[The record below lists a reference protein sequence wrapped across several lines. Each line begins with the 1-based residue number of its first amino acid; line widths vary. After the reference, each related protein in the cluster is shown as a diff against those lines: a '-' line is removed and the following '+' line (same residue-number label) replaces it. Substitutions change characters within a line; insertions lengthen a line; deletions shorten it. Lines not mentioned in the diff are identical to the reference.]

1 MVDEKRENDG
11 GAAECDEGDV
21 GTSGEAVNGFAVEI
35 ENGTV
40 GDGYSAGSSGEGIRM
55 YKRRKQTKMSNSE
68 TKLVEGRNVAAA
80 DSVSQL
86 PEKVR

>member
-1 MVDEKRENDG
+1 MVDEERENGG
-11 GAAECDEGDV
+11 GAAECGEGDV
-21 GTSGEAVNGFAVEI
+21 GTSGGAVNGEI
-35 ENGTV
+35 ENGAV

-55 YKRRKQTKMSNSE
+55 YKRRRQTKMSNSE
-68 TKLVEGRNVAAA
+68 TKLVDGRNVAAA